1 MKRSSKV
8 LFVGGIFLLATA
20 TMLWAQSSSG
30 TTGSKYDVKNEIKVS
45 GTVEEVKLV
54 PGAKEGV
61 HLILKSGTDAYLVH
75 VAPEK
80 FLKEMETDFAKGDEL
95 NILGCKVKDD
105 DGSDE
110 VLARAI
116 TKNGNELMLR
126 DKKGTP
132 IWALWDPG
140 KK

>member
-1 MKRSSKV
+1 MKPSLRV
-8 LFVGGIFLLATA
+8 LFAGGIFLLATA
-20 TMLWAQSSSG
+20 TMLWAQNSSA
-30 TTGSKYDVKNEIKVS
+30 TTGSKYDIKNEVKVS

-54 PGAKEGV
+54 PGAKEGI
-61 HLILKSGTDAYLVH
+61 HLILKSETDTYLVH

-80 FLKEMETDFAKGDEL
+80 FLKEMEIDFAKGDQL
-95 NILGCKVKDD
+95 NIVGCKVKDD

-110 VLARAI
+110 VLARGI

-132 IWALWDPG
+132 IWALWNPG